1 MSGSQ
6 TTAAFNFTDAAIQ
19 YSLNGG
25 AWTDICGE
33 ATSISGD
40 GFDRQASADFQTY
53 CGDTPI
59 VLPGKRNSGSVTVRI
74 AATEGAGDPHIV
86 FLNAQIN
93 KGTHLQFRWIPRGN
107 TPTNFRYS
115 TDTNS
120 FVTSSPWP
128 FGEAGSADI
137 TALDV
142 TVKAAYVTK
151 DAVP

>member
-19 YSLNGG
+19 YALNGG

-33 ATSISGD
+33 ASTISGD
-40 GFDRQASADFQTY
+40 GFDRQASADFFTY

-59 VLPGKRNSGSVTVRI
+59 VLPGKRNSGSVKVKI
-74 AATEGAGDPHIV
+74 AATEGASDPAIV

-93 KGTHLQFRWIPRGN
+93 KGTKLQIRWMPRGN
-107 TPTNFRYS
+107 TPTYFRYS
-115 TDTNS
+115 TDANS
-120 FVTSSPWP
+120 FVISNPFP

-137 TALDV
+137 TAIEFE
-142 TVKAAYVTK
+142 VKAAYITK